1 MSNCVCRGKD
11 SANRTEYETKMD
23 FFVSI
28 PEVPPIFAAQR
39 QSSARR
45 VKSRT
50 NNKVFV
56 FFSEPPPIFGGAKVV
71 KGERNV
77 KRIEDFF
84 AFPNRI
90 LSSPRSG
97 KVVQGE

>member
-28 PEVPPIFAAQR
+28 PEV
-39 QSSARR
+39 
-45 VKSRT
+45 
-50 NNKVFV
+50 
-56 FFSEPPPIFGGAKVV
+56 PPIFGGAKVV

>member
-1 MSNCVCRGKD
+1 MSNCVCSGKD

-45 VKSRT
+45 VKSKT
-50 NNKVFV
+50 NNNIFV
-56 FFSEPPPIFGGAKVV
+56 SEQQKAILAKIYHRSKAFSESQARKSVRCLLTCG
-71 KGERNV
+71 
-77 KRIEDFF
+77 
-84 AFPNRI
+84 
-90 LSSPRSG
+90 
-97 KVVQGE
+97 